1 VTGEAA
7 GALGSGLAA
16 LVTLAIST
24 VRIRIVDSQGIGQL
38 LRELLGAQGDKIRAW
53 AGSLNARKRGLTQ
66 ARRRGRRCFMRMG
79 FDPPL
84 NK

>member
-16 LVTLAIST
+16 LVTLACCR
-24 VRIRIVDSQGIGQL
+24 VRMRIVASQGIGQL
-38 LRELLGAQGDKIRAW
+38 RRELLGAQHDKIRGC